1 MKRGFRE
8 IPPDGKSHLNSAKGA
23 KMAEK
28 LINVTDSN
36 FSLEVEQSS
45 LPVLVDFGAT
55 WCAPCKALGVT
66 LDAMVDDYAGR
77 AKFCY
82 VDIQQAPMAS
92 SRFGIRSVPTLV
104 IFKNGAPAGSLMG
117 AVDRKRVAELIGS
130 VQ

>member
-1 MKRGFRE
+1 
-8 IPPDGKSHLNSAKGA
+8 
-23 KMAEK
+23 MAEK
-28 LINVTDSN
+28 LVNVTDSN
-36 FSLEVEQSS
+36 FVSEVEQSS

-92 SRFGIRSVPTLV
+92 SKFGIRSVPTV
-104 IFKNGAPAGSLMG
+104 IVFKNGIPSGSLLG
-117 AVDRKRVAELIGS
+117 AVDRNKLTELLKS
-130 VQ
+130 VL

>member
-1 MKRGFRE
+1 
-8 IPPDGKSHLNSAKGA
+8 
-23 KMAEK
+23 MAEK

-36 FSLEVEQSS
+36 FVSEVEQSS

-92 SRFGIRSVPTLV
+92 SKFGIRSVPTV
-104 IFKNGAPAGSLMG
+104 IVFKNGIPSGSLLG
-117 AVDRKRVAELIGS
+117 AVDRNKLTGLLKNVL
-130 VQ
+130 